1 MLLVNNIK
9 RFTKISIFL
18 INKKKYEI
26 LQKTTPFLSEGIV
39 TELDNKFNPDYQKI
53 FFYHL
58 QFYTLYFLLN
68 YSIKKL
74 ESNKKIK
81 KVRKNI

>member
-1 MLLVNNIK
+1 MITVKNIK

-26 LQKTTPFLSEGIV
+26 LQKSTPFLSEGIV

-68 YSIKKL
+68 YSITKL
-74 ESNKKIK
+74 ESNKKNK
-81 KVRKNI
+81 KSA